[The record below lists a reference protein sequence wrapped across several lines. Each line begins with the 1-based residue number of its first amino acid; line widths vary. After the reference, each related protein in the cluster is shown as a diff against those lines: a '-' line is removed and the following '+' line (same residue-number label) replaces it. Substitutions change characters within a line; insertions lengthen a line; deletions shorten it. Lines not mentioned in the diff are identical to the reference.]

1 MNFFLHNFMIIFFSH
16 IVQEFRHKEQF
27 MRFVLNG
34 SCKNFTVKAFVG
46 ICTQIQLHLNALFC
60 SHHVSVTVFNQ
71 SCGNIS

>member
-1 MNFFLHNFMIIFFSH
+1 
-16 IVQEFRHKEQF
+16 

-46 ICTQIQLHLNALFC
+46 ICTQNQLHLNALFC

-71 SCGNIS
+71 SCGNISWYYKILIAAMTCIYIIERL